1 MEKKLK
7 HLEIIQNVINR
18 MASNSF
24 LLKGWA
30 VTLIAGIF
38 ALANKDSDKSYFLI
52 AYIPII
58 IFWGMD
64 SYYLKLERQ
73 FRHLYDKVRTRND
86 EDIDFSMKIS
96 SFEGKKE
103 LNYTNCLFSV
113 TELLF
118 YLPLAALSTL
128 IIIITMLI

>member
-1 MEKKLK
+1 
-7 HLEIIQNVINR
+7 

-73 FRHLYDKVRTRND
+73 FRHLYDKVRTRNE
-86 EDIDFSMKIS
+86 EDIDFSMNIS
-96 SFEGKKE
+96 SFENKKE

-113 TELLF
+113 TELFF
-118 YLPLAALSTL
+118 YLPLAILSTL
-128 IIIITMLI
+128 IVIITILI